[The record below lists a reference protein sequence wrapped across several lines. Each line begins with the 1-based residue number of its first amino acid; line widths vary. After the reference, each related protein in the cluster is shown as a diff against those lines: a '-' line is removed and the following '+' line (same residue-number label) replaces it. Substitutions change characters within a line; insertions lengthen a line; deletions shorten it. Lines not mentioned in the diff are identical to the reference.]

1 MHHLYFAFK
10 VLPCKKNTHLQG
22 NTIFYMKARLK
33 IETRLLYPDQFLR
46 RSCILKRP
54 LLSAVNCVLQHFST
68 CRIQVHAYLKDV
80 LHALHNC
87 CFFQSKQW
95 VGGCAEQSIVI
106 FFRYNGLQAVLNCR
120 FQVYI
125 GLKDEYIL
133 DKCFQHILHDYKKCC
148 FFQLIRSH
156 NEKLNL

>member
-95 VGGCAEQSIVI
+95 VGGCTEQNIVL
-106 FFRYNGLQAVLNCR
+106 FFRYNGLQAVLNKNW
-120 FQVYI
+120 VYSLAI
-125 GLKDEYIL
+125 GYTIL
-133 DKCFQHILHDYKKCC
+133 ARDILSVNSI
-148 FFQLIRSH
+148 LI
-156 NEKLNL
+156 LFVCVMPD